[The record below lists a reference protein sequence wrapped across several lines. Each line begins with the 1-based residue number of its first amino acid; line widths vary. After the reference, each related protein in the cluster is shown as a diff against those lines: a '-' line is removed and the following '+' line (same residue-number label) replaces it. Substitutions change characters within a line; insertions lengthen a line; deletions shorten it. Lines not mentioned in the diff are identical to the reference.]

1 MIRGPQQKMYLSILC
16 GILGVVA
23 FFWGLRP
30 LLAGDYSYNNWF
42 GGLVF
47 APVAIIAGGLMVL
60 GAVFNWRSIWD
71 VPRRDTKHRPA
82 SARLLAVL
90 PLLILLSAP
99 LHAQTTAKATERK
112 TAARPPKYPDSADGL
127 KLFLQ
132 DVLAAAKPAGNPKL
146 AAFVEDMEIPD
157 YAEWFPK
164 TFGKGM
170 GDSWSES
177 YGDALDFLGVQLQGL
192 FIRLAQQNLE
202 IVTRK
207 INDAP
212 QSDAERRVLQ
222 LFQQPVDVFFGG
234 SKPRPGAGGQPASAP
249 DALITPLGYFWFIDG
264 KFRWDPTNPIGRFS
278 IAMPVSGGS
287 SSPGADSS
295 ASASDSGPTPLPPT
309 QSQAQST
316 PPCSDVH
323 PILKRGTQPAL
334 PPCPD
339 PPPDASPPEDSVSTR
354 SLSPAEALIERAREA
369 AFEFSEKLPNFIC
382 EEFMS
387 RFTQR
392 GREKEMPLDVVSAE
406 IIYEDTQ
413 ESYRNVKINNRPT
426 DKGLQE
432 IGGSWSTGEFA
443 STLVELFHPNTD
455 AQFRSGGAS
464 PISGFSAQVYD
475 FQVRRENSHWMV
487 HSGSQTLVA
496 AYGGSVW
503 VDPKTARVLRIE
515 IQARNISPDFP
526 MDTVESAVD
535 YSYVMIGGRSFLLP
549 VHAESLGCERGTSH
563 CSHNII
569 DFRNYHEFKSEIKI
583 LP

>member
-1 MIRGPQQKMYLSILC
+1 MYLRILC
-16 GILGVVA
+16 GILGVVS
-23 FFWGLRP
+23 FLWGLRP
-30 LLAGDYSYNNWF
+30 L
-42 GGLVF
+42 
-47 APVAIIAGGLMVL
+47 
-60 GAVFNWRSIWD
+60 
-71 VPRRDTKHRPA
+71 
-82 SARLLAVL
+82 VL

-99 LHAQTTAKATERK
+99 VHAQTTAKATERK
-112 TAARPPKYPDSADGL
+112 TAARPPKYSDSADGL

-132 DVLAAAKPAGNPKL
+132 DVLAAAKSAGKPKL

-170 GDSWSES
+170 GDSWSKG
-177 YGDALDFLGVQLQGL
+177 YGDDLDFLDVQLQAL
-192 FIRLAQQNLE
+192 FIQLAQQNLE

-207 INDAP
+207 INGAP
-212 QSDAERRVLQ
+212 QSDAERRALQ

-249 DALITPLGYFWFIDG
+249 NALITPLGYFWFIDG

-278 IAMPVSGGS
+278 IAVPVPGGS
-287 SSPGADSS
+287 SSPSADSS
-295 ASASDSGPTPLPPT
+295 ASPSA
-309 QSQAQST
+309 
-316 PPCSDVH
+316 
-323 PILKRGTQPAL
+323 
-334 PPCPD
+334 
-339 PPPDASPPEDSVSTR
+339 DSVSTP
-354 SLSPAEALIERAREA
+354 SLGPTESLIERAREA

-382 EEFMS
+382 QEFMS

-406 IIYEDTQ
+406 IIFEDAQ

-426 DKGLQE
+426 DKPLQE
-432 IGGSWSTGEFA
+432 IRGSWSTGEFA
-443 STLVELFHPNTD
+443 STLLVLFHPDTN
-455 AQFRSGGAS
+455 AQFRNGGAS

-475 FQVRRENSHWMV
+475 FQVRKENSHWMV
-487 HSGSQTLVA
+487 HSGSQTLA
-496 AYGGSVW
+496 PAYGGSVW

-515 IQARNISPDFP
+515 IQARNMPSDFP

-535 YSYVMIGGRSFLLP
+535 YSSVLIGGRSFLLP
-549 VHAESLGCERGTSH
+549 VHAESLGCERGTRY

-583 LP
+583 LQ